1 MTSLGDWLRSEIQ
14 KRGLT
19 QMQAAVHA
27 GVGQATISDILVKG
41 HVPKV
46 EILFR
51 LADFF
56 GTPREKVLRLAGH
69 LPVLGRAEPGALAGD
84 DYLVAELLEAFRAV
98 PDEWKPDA
106 LAQVKLF
113 VRLANRPPVR
123 YVGEDQ
129 LLPLPEEVLPDEEEA
144 AR

>member
-1 MTSLGDWLRSEIQ
+1 MTSLGDWLRGEIQ

-51 LADFF
+51 VADFF

-69 LPVLGRAEPGALAGD
+69 LPAPDRAEPEASAGD
-84 DYLVAELLEAFRAV
+84 DYLVADLLEAFRAV

-113 VRLANRPPVR
+113 VRLSNRPPVR

-129 LLPLPEEVLPDEEEA
+129 LAPLPEEVLPDEQEA
-144 AR
+144 A